1 MVGASVVDVVVGGWV
16 GVVGGGGQVTNDTE
30 QSCASSITVGQSH
43 LYPDGIFKQRLVQ
56 PLVPLIQGCT
66 ANENRN

>member
-43 LYPDGIFKQRLVQ
+43 LYPDGIFKQR
-56 PLVPLIQGCT
+56 
-66 ANENRN
+66 